1 MEAHQPKQQD
11 ILKEF
16 SADAG
21 KGLSTDEA
29 RKRLEEHGPNEISS
43 GRRISPLMILLHQF
57 KSPVVYLLLLAMG
70 LSMFFKEWLD
80 AVAIAVVILLN
91 AVIGFIMEFQAE
103 RSMEAL
109 QKMTS
114 QTARVL
120 RDGRVQEI
128 PSGEIVPGDIMLLDA
143 GDMVQAD
150 GRILESMDLQSDESA
165 LTGESLPVD
174 KLPGELAVDT
184 QLAERT
190 NMVYKGTFIR
200 NGNGKVL
207 CTATGMDT
215 ELGHIAHMVAGA
227 KKSATPLEKKL
238 ESFSKRLI
246 GITVGIVVL
255 IFAAGLLNKEPVLE
269 MLKTSIALAVAAIPE
284 GLPVVATLALAR
296 GMIRMARQNV
306 IVKKLSA
313 VETLGATTVICTD
326 KTGTLTENRME
337 VTDALLPAAEWH
349 KKEKSPDDETF
360 RCLQLVAVLCNN
372 ASLDGEKGIGD
383 PIEVSLLNFAADTGA
398 DVAQIR
404 EKFHKLKEAPFNSD
418 TRVMGTLH
426 KGEEKGEEKYLVS
439 AKGAI
444 ENLLDICT
452 HALHDGS
459 PKELGEEERDKWM
472 RETEKLAA
480 SGLKTLGYAYREMT
494 YQADQFMENLVFLGI
509 TGFMDPPRHGVQE
522 VIAECH
528 QAGIRVIMLTGDHP
542 ATAAHIAYQL
552 GISKDEKDVVTG
564 KDLSNESDAWAQRTV
579 FARVSPKQKL
589 DLVNAL
595 QEDHQIVAMTGD
607 GVNDAPALKKADI
620 GIAMGI
626 RGTQVS
632 QEVADMVLKDDA
644 FESIVMAVRQGR
656 VIFTNIRRFII
667 FLLSCNLSELLVIG
681 LVATAGLPFQ
691 LAAIQ
696 ILFINLITDVFPAM
710 ALGFTEGDQTVMQR
724 KPLDPRQPIISK
736 KAWGVIWFYAAVIGA
751 SALGAAF
758 TAEYFRE
765 GDIDVHAANNVMF
778 YTLILSQLLHALN
791 MKEGKEKYIGGP
803 VMRNPYLVGAM
814 LLSAAVTLLCLF
826 IPPVKEALRL
836 EMIPQLDWLLVA
848 GFSVA
853 GMLVIR
859 LGSAIFN
866 RD

>member
-1 MEAHQPKQQD
+1 MDAYQLKQQE
-11 ILKEF
+11 ILEQF
-16 SADAG
+16 STDPG
-21 KGLSTDEA
+21 KGLAAEDA
-29 RKRLEEHGPNEISS
+29 QRRLEEHGPNEISS
-43 GRRISPLMILLHQF
+43 SRRVSPLMILLHQF

-80 AVAIAVVILLN
+80 ATAIAVVILLN

-114 QTARVL
+114 QSARVL
-120 RDGRVQEI
+120 RGGRMQEI
-128 PSGEIVPGDIMLLDA
+128 PSAGIVPGDIMLLDA

-150 GRILESMDLQSDESA
+150 GRILESTDLQADESA

-174 KLPGELAVDT
+174 KSPGELPADT

-190 NMVYKGTFIR
+190 NMVYKGTFVR

-207 CTATGMDT
+207 CTATGMKT

-227 KKSATPLEKKL
+227 KKAATPLEKKL

-246 GITVGIVVL
+246 GITVVIVVL
-255 IFAAGLLNKEPVLE
+255 IFGAGLLNKEPVLE

-337 VTDALLPAAEWH
+337 VTNALLPAVEWR
-349 KKEKSPDDETF
+349 KKEEKPEEESF
-360 RCLQLVAVLCNN
+360 HNLQRVAVLCNN

-383 PIEVSLLNFAADTGA
+383 PIEVSLLNFVQETGA

-426 KGEEKGEEKYLVS
+426 KGEEKHLVS

-444 ENLLDICT
+444 ENLLDICS
-452 HALHDGS
+452 HSLHEGET
-459 PKELGEEERDKWM
+459 KELAQEERDRWM
-472 RETEKLAA
+472 QETEKLAS
-480 SGLKTLGYAYREMT
+480 SGLKTLGFAYRELNGET
-494 YQADQFMENLVFLGI
+494 AEFMENLVFLGI
-509 TGFMDPPRHGVQE
+509 AGLMDPPRQGVQE
-522 VIAECH
+522 VIDECH
-528 QAGIRVIMLTGDHP
+528 GAGIRVIMLTGDHP
-542 ATAAHIAYQL
+542 ATAAHIAYEL
-552 GISKDEKDVVTG
+552 GISENEQDVITG
-564 KDLSNESDAWAQRTV
+564 KQLEGENDAWATRSV

-595 QEDHQIVAMTGD
+595 QSDHQIVAMTGD

-644 FESIVMAVRQGR
+644 FESIVTAVRQGR
-656 VIFTNIRRFII
+656 VIFTNIKRFIV

-710 ALGFTEGDQTVMQR
+710 ALGFTEGDDTVMQQ
-724 KPLDPRQPIISK
+724 KPLDPRKPIIGK
-736 KAWGVIWFYAAVIGA
+736 KAWGMIWFYAAVIGG

-758 TAEYFRE
+758 TAEHFRE
-765 GDIDVHAANNVMF
+765 GEVDVHAANNVMF

-791 MKEGKEKYIGGP
+791 MNEGKEKFLGGP
-803 VMRNPYLVGAM
+803 LMRNPYLVGSIV
-814 LLSAAVTLLCLF
+814 LSAAVTLLCLF

-836 EMIPQLDWLLVA
+836 EMMPRLDWLLVA

-859 LGSAIFN
+859 LGAAVFGR

>member
-1 MEAHQPKQQD
+1 MDAYQQKQQAL
-11 ILKEF
+11 LKEF
-16 SADAG
+16 STDPG
-21 KGLSTDEA
+21 KGLGGEEA
-29 RKRLEEHGPNEISS
+29 RRRLEEHGPNEISS
-43 GRRISPLMILLHQF
+43 ARRMSPLMILLHQF
-57 KSPVVYLLLLAMG
+57 KSPVVYLLVLAMG
-70 LSMFFKEWLD
+70 LSMFFQEWLD
-80 AVAIAVVILLN
+80 ATAIAVVILLN

-114 QTARVL
+114 QNARVL

-128 PSGEIVPGDIMLLDA
+128 PSAEIVPGDIMLPDA
-143 GDMVQAD
+143 GDMIQAD
-150 GRILESMDLQSDESA
+150 GRILESTDLQADESA

-174 KLPGELAVDT
+174 KSAGELPEGTD
-184 QLAERT
+184 LAERT

-200 NGNGKVL
+200 NGNAKVL
-207 CTATGMDT
+207 CTATGMKT

-227 KKSATPLEKKL
+227 KKAATPLEKKL

-246 GITVGIVVL
+246 GITVVIVVL
-255 IFAAGLLNKEPVLE
+255 IFGAGLLNKEPVLE

-337 VTDALLPAAEWH
+337 VTDALLPAVEWH
-349 KKEKSPDDETF
+349 AKDKSPEGDNF
-360 RCLQLVAVLCNN
+360 RCMQRVAVLCNN
-372 ASLDGEKGIGD
+372 ASFDGDKGIGD
-383 PIEVSLLNFAADTGA
+383 PIEVSLLHFAEATGA

-426 KGEEKGEEKYLVS
+426 KDENIYLVS

-444 ENLLDICT
+444 ENLLEICT
-452 HALHDGS
+452 HSLHDGS
-459 PKELGEEERDKWM
+459 AKELTKEERSQWM
-472 RETEKLAA
+472 QQTERLAA
-480 SGLKTLGYAYREMT
+480 SGLKTLGYAYRELNGE
-494 YQADQFMENLVFLGI
+494 AAQFMEDLVFLGI
-509 TGFMDPPRHGVQE
+509 TGFLDPPRPGVQE
-522 VIAECH
+522 VIGECH
-528 QAGIRVIMLTGDHP
+528 EAGIRVIMLTGDHP
-542 ATAAHIAYQL
+542 ATAAHIAHQL
-552 GISKDEKDVVTG
+552 GISDNEQDVVTG
-564 KDLSNESDAWAQRTV
+564 RELEAGNDAWAQRSV

-644 FESIVMAVRQGR
+644 FESIVSAVRQGR
-656 VIFTNIRRFII
+656 VIFTNIKRFIV

-691 LAAIQ
+691 LVAIQ

-710 ALGFTEGDQTVMQR
+710 ALGFTEGDDTVMQR
-724 KPLDPRQPIISK
+724 KPLDPRNPIISK
-736 KAWGVIWFYAAVIGA
+736 KAWGMIWFYAAVIGA
-751 SALGAAF
+751 SAFGAAF
-758 TAEYFRE
+758 TAEHFRE
-765 GDIDVHAANNVMF
+765 GEMDVHAANNVLF
-778 YTLILSQLLHALN
+778 YTIILSQLLHALN
-791 MKEGKEKYIGGP
+791 MNEGKEKFIGGP
-803 VMRNPYLVGAM
+803 VMRNLYLLGSIV
-814 LLSAAVTLLCLF
+814 LSAAVTLLCLA

-836 EMIPQLDWLLVA
+836 EMMPRLDWLLVA
-848 GFSVA
+848 GFSLA

-859 LGSAIFN
+859 VGAAIFGK
-866 RD
+866 